1 MKRSNLSRYL
11 MVLATVG
18 LFAGLV
24 CAQDTTGKGKGKGK
38 AGRGPVNFDDQTV
51 GAVPTGWK
59 VAETGGKGKLAK
71 WEVIKDATAP
81 SAPNVMAVTK
91 TENAGDTF
99 NLLMSEGRA
108 MADLNLQVKVKAISG
123 KTDQGGGP
131 MWRATNP
138 NNYYVARW
146 NPLEDNFRLYCVK
159 AGKRSQLASV
169 DVKVDPKAWHTI
181 RVNHQGDKIV
191 ASFDGKQLI
200 DVTDTS
206 LAEAGM
212 IGLWTKGDAATAFD
226 DVTRARQQSAGGDS
240 KAPADQTKASKK
252 KKKANTNP

>member
-1 MKRSNLSRYL
+1 MKRSNLSKYL

-24 CAQDTTGKGKGKGK
+24 CAQDTTGKGKGK

-91 TENAGDTF
+91 TENAGNTF

-131 MWRATNP
+131 MWRATDP

-159 AGKRSQLASV
+159 AGKRAQLASV

-181 RVNHQGDKIV
+181 AVSHQGDKIV
-191 ASFDGKQLI
+191 ASLDGKQLI
-200 DVTDTS
+200 DVSDTS
-206 LAEAGM
+206 LTEAGA

-226 DVTRARQQSAGGDS
+226 DVTAARKQAAGS
-240 KAPADQTKASKK
+240 EAKAAAPGGKGKTGKK
-252 KKKANTNP
+252 KKSNP